1 MLTGDIQE
9 LQNRHHLSR
18 KAEQTGCPALEYI
31 RHRRVKLKR
40 RPNSREAE
48 LKGTVQRSTQTQKC
62 LPSLKY
68 DEAR

>member
-31 RHRRVKLKR
+31 RHRRVTF
-40 RPNSREAE
+40 SREAE